1 MTKEQE
7 NIEINLLHEYLKKV
21 LSSKESARKFLIELG
36 THDENG
42 NLTENYR

>member
-21 LSSKESARKFLIELG
+21 LSSKESAKKFLIELG
-36 THDENG
+36 VNDING
-42 NLTENYR
+42 KLTENYK